1 MRKVKHHQKKICLL
15 SVLLLVLQSCGFSSQ
30 RNSDIPRITA
40 ATPPQIFTDTADEP
54 PPDYLLSPGD
64 TLDIDIY
71 RRSDLKSE
79 LSLKKVIVGPDGR
92 VFVPLAGNI
101 LALNLTCAQLSS
113 EISHAMSDYLVE
125 PVVNVMLL
133 EVKGNRVRVLG
144 EVKTPGTYTIG
155 AQTTALEGILLAG
168 GFTKEADPS
177 EIILVRTIPRAE
189 EEPEEEPK
197 EEPQDGQLAAL
208 NMQDLLDKADV
219 RQNAVLRQGDIVLVP
234 PNQATQ
240 RAQFSKTFDD
250 IIKPFLSVATVIS
263 TIVILSGSSGSGS

>member
-1 MRKVKHHQKKICLL
+1 MGKVKHHQKRVCLL
-15 SVLLLVLQSCGFSSQ
+15 SVLLIVLQSCGFSSQ

-79 LSLKKVIVGPDGR
+79 LSLKKAIVGPDGR
-92 VFVPLAGNI
+92 VFVPLAGDI

-113 EISHAMSDYLVE
+113 EISRAMSDYLVE
-125 PVVNVMLL
+125 PVVNVLLL
-133 EVKGNRVRVLG
+133 EVKGNQVRVLG
-144 EVKTPGTYTIG
+144 EVKTPGTYAIG
-155 AQTTALEGILLAG
+155 AKTTALEGILLAG

-177 EIILVRTIPRAE
+177 EIVLVRTIPRAE
-189 EEPEEEPK
+189 EELE

-208 NMQDLLDKADV
+208 DMQELLDKADV
-219 RQNAVLRQGDIVLVP
+219 RQNAVLRQGDIILVP
-234 PNQATQ
+234 PNPATQ

-263 TIVILSGSSGSGS
+263 TIVILSGSSGGGS